1 MKKLLFAG
9 AMALT
14 MFTASAQNKLG
25 YINTN
30 ELISVMPEAA
40 KADAELK
47 EFQGALS
54 QQYNDRVEELNT
66 KSAAFEKDSINLSKS
81 MRDIKRGELVKMY
94 QEIQNYQQTSQEQ
107 YQAETEKKLAPIREK
122 AFNAISAVAKE
133 GGYTY
138 IFNEDNLLIKPA
150 GDNILALVKAKLGIA
165 APKPATPK
173 TVAPV
178 KK

>member
-66 KSAAFEKDSINLSKS
+66 KSAAFEKDSINLSK
-81 MRDIKRGELVKMY
+81 RY
-94 QEIQNYQQTSQEQ
+94 
-107 YQAETEKKLAPIREK
+107 
-122 AFNAISAVAKE
+122 
-133 GGYTY
+133 
-138 IFNEDNLLIKPA
+138 
-150 GDNILALVKAKLGIA
+150 
-165 APKPATPK
+165 
-173 TVAPV
+173 
-178 KK
+178 